1 MNKCF
6 TSVKDVSNVVNC
18 VDEAIALKQQ
28 NERVQTGKGRTLG
41 LVFMNPSLRTR
52 MSTQVA
58 ARKLGMDV
66 LVMSVGTET
75 WQIEFNDGAVM
86 DGQNV
91 EHIKDAAAV
100 MGLYCDVIGLRSFA
114 GLKDKDADTNER
126 VMEKF
131 KQHCNKPFLSLES
144 ATLHPLQS
152 LADLMSIQ
160 ETDNRTGLN
169 IMLSWAP
176 HVKPIPHAV
185 ANSFSE
191 WMLAWGKHTFSIACP
206 EGYDLDPK
214 FTNGANIV
222 RDPLEL
228 KGKADFIY
236 FKNWSS
242 FDQYGQMPESDTSK
256 FKQQHQFLETEAHF
270 MHCLPVRRNVEMLDD
285 VIDSSK
291 SLVLKQAENRVYA
304 AMWALNHLLIQS

>member
-1 MNKCF
+1 MIKRF
-6 TSVKDVSNVVNC
+6 TSVQDIDNVVNC
-18 VDEAIALKQQ
+18 VDEVIELK
-28 NERVQTGKGRTLG
+28 NQTKTFESHKGKTLG

-58 ARKLGMDV
+58 ARKLGMEV
-66 LVMSVGTET
+66 LLMSVGADT

-100 MGLYCDVIGLRSFA
+100 MGLYCDVIGLRSFPS
-114 GLKDKDADTNER
+114 LNDKESDSNEKI
-126 VMEKF
+126 MESF
-131 KQHCNKPFLSLES
+131 MRYCNKPFLSLES

-160 ETDNRTGLN
+160 ETRQESGLN
-169 IMLSWAP
+169 ILLSWAP
-176 HVKPIPHAV
+176 HVKPLPQAV

-191 WMLAWGKHTFSIACP
+191 WVLAWGKHSYTIACP

-214 FTNGANIV
+214 FTKGATIV
-222 RDPLEL
+222 RDPGEL
-228 KGKADFIY
+228 AGKADFVY

-242 FDQYGQMPESDTSK
+242 FEQYGQMPEAK
-256 FKQQHQFLETEAHF
+256 FDVFKKQHQFLETEAHF
-270 MHCLPVRRNVEMLDD
+270 MHCLPVRRNLELIDEI
-285 VIDSSK
+285 IDSPR
-291 SLVLKQAENRVYA
+291 SLVLKQAENRVFA
-304 AMWALNHLLIQS
+304 AMWALDHLLK

>member
-1 MNKCF
+1 MIKRF
-6 TSVKDVSNVVNC
+6 TSVQDIESVVNC
-18 VDEAIALKQQ
+18 VDEVIGLKNQSKSFESY
-28 NERVQTGKGRTLG
+28 NGKTLG

-58 ARKLGMDV
+58 AKRLGIEV
-66 LVMSVGTET
+66 LLMSVGADT

-100 MGLYCDVIGLRSFA
+100 MGLYCDVIGLRSFPS
-114 GLKDKDADTNER
+114 LIDKEADVNEKI
-126 VMEKF
+126 MESF
-131 KQHCNKPFLSLES
+131 IRYCNKPFLSLES

-160 ETDNRTGLN
+160 ETRKESGLN
-169 IMLSWAP
+169 ILLSWAP
-176 HVKPIPHAV
+176 HIKPLPQAV

-191 WMLAWGKHTFSIACP
+191 WVLAWGKHSYTIACP

-214 FTNGANIV
+214 FTNGATII
-222 RDPLEL
+222 RDPAEFE
-228 KGKADFIY
+228 GKADFVY

-242 FDQYGQMPESDTSK
+242 FEQYGQIPEAEFNP
-256 FKQQHQFLETEAHF
+256 FKKQDQFLETEAYF
-270 MHCLPVRRNVEMLDD
+270 MHCLPVRRNLELPDSVLD
-285 VIDSSK
+285 SPR
-291 SLVLKQAENRVYA
+291 SLVIKQAENRVYA
-304 AMWALNHLLIQS
+304 AMWALDHLLK

>member
-6 TSVKDVSNVVNC
+6 TSVNDVPNVVNC
-18 VDEAIALKQQ
+18 VDESIALNQQ
-28 NERVQTGKGRTLG
+28 KDIVQSGNGKTLG

-52 MSTQVA
+52 MSTQIA
-58 ARKLGMDV
+58 AKRLGMDV
-66 LVMSVGTET
+66 LVMSVGADT

-114 GLKDKDADTNER
+114 GLKDKAADCNET
-126 VMEKF
+126 VMESF
-131 KQHCNKPFLSLES
+131 KRYCNKPFLSLES

-160 ETDNRTGLN
+160 EVNPGSGLN
-169 IMLSWAP
+169 ILLSWAP

-191 WMLAWGKHTFSIACP
+191 WMLAWGKHSFTIACP
-206 EGYDLDPK
+206 AGYDLDTK
-214 FTNGANIV
+214 FTNGAHII

-228 KGKADFIY
+228 KGKADFVY

-242 FDQYGQMPESDTSK
+242 FEHYGQMPDSDISK
-256 FKQQHQFLETEAHF
+256 FKQQHRFLDTEAHY
-270 MHCLPVRRNVEMLDD
+270 MHCLPVRRNVEMPDV

-291 SLVLKQAENRVYA
+291 SLVLRQAENRVYS
-304 AMWALNHLLIQS
+304 AMWALNHLLKQQ